1 MERQNQGKSFSVET
15 PGKPLTKSLCEA
27 YVDNYLEKEI
37 SELRKEIADELG
49 YTRKDK
55 KDKSARPRQISR
67 ALRPYGRIL
76 ILGGAGLLLAV
87 VLLTLSSGGRNKR
100 PPDNVTANKHA
111 TLDQLEQRIG
121 RLEGLVKEIELLG
134 TRNREL
140 QKSVAEIN
148 RTEGLLS
155 QRVDQ
160 LTQAVDKLK
169 KSMTSRSA
177 TIEAPSSEQG
187 KPIAT
192 NEKSY
197 YPEAPST
204 ITRMPFSLPKSRYH
218 EVRPGDTLYSIA
230 QQYSLTVDE
239 LCRLNDMTP
248 RQVIHPGQEL
258 LVAPGGNQ

>member
-1 MERQNQGKSFSVET
+1 VERQNQGKLLSKET
-15 PGKPLTKSLCEA
+15 RGKPPNKSLCEA
-27 YVDNYLEKEI
+27 HVDNYLEKEI

-55 KDKSARPRQISR
+55 KDRSARPRQISR

-100 PPDNVTANKHA
+100 PPDNVTASKHA
-111 TLDQLEQRIG
+111 TLDQLEQRIAG
-121 RLEGLVKEIELLG
+121 LEGLVKEIELLE
-134 TRNREL
+134 THNREL

-148 RTEGLLS
+148 RTEGLIS

-160 LTQAVDKLK
+160 LTQVVDELK

-187 KPIAT
+187 KPVAT
-192 NEKSY
+192 TEKSY

-230 QQYSLTVDE
+230 QQYNLTVNE

-258 LVAPGGNQ
+258 LVAPSGDQ

>member
-1 MERQNQGKSFSVET
+1 MN
-15 PGKPLTKSLCEA
+15 
-27 YVDNYLEKEI
+27 NYLEKEI

-55 KDKSARPRQISR
+55 KDKSSRSRQISR
-67 ALRPYGRIL
+67 ALRPYGRVL
-76 ILGGAGLLLAV
+76 ILAGAGLLLAV

-100 PPDNVTANKHA
+100 PLDNVTASDHA
-111 TLDQLEQRIG
+111 TLGQLEQRIAG
-121 RLEGLVKEIELLG
+121 LEGVVKKIELLE

-140 QKSVAEIN
+140 QKSVADMNQAEK
-148 RTEGLLS
+148 LLS
-155 QRVDQ
+155 RRIDQ
-160 LTQAVDKLK
+160 LSQVVDELQ
-169 KSMTSRSA
+169 KSITARSA
-177 TIEAPSSEQG
+177 PVEAPSSEQG

-192 NEKSY
+192 TEKSY

-230 QQYSLTVDE
+230 QQYNLTVDE
-239 LCRLNDMTP
+239 LCRLNDMTA

>member
-1 MERQNQGKSFSVET
+1 MN
-15 PGKPLTKSLCEA
+15 
-27 YVDNYLEKEI
+27 NYLEKEI

-49 YTRKDK
+49 YSRKDK
-55 KDKSARPRQISR
+55 TARPRKISR
-67 ALRPYGRIL
+67 ALRPYGKIL

-87 VLLTLSSGGRNKR
+87 VLLALSSGDRNKPR
-100 PPDNVTANKHA
+100 MDNVTASNHA
-111 TLDQLEQRIG
+111 TLRQLEQRIAD
-121 RLEGLVKEIELLG
+121 LEGIKKKIELLE

-160 LTQAVDKLK
+160 LTQVVDELQ
-169 KSMTSRSA
+169 KSMASRSA
-177 TIEAPSSEQG
+177 TIEAPSSDQG

-192 NEKSY
+192 TEKRH
-197 YPEAPST
+197 YPDAPST

-218 EVRPGDTLYSIA
+218 EVRPGETLYSIA

-239 LCRLNDMTP
+239 LCQLNDMTP

-258 LVAPGGNQ
+258 LVAPGSSQ